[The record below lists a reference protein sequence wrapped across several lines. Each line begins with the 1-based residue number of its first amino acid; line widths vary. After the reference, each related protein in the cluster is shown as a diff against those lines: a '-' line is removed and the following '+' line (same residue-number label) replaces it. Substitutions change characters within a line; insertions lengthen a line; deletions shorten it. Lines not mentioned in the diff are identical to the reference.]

1 MNIKI
6 VITFLLAVAS
16 TGLFAQFNI
25 KIIVKAPGLKH
36 LQDSIHIAGNF
47 NGWNPASKQSF
58 VLNNSGEADI
68 VLRLDKGHYEYKFT
82 RGSWDKGETNS
93 SGAGIANRQLTITS
107 DTSFDITIGG

>member
-58 VLNNSGEADI
+58 VLNNLGEADI
-68 VLRLDKGHYEYKFT
+68 VLP
-82 RGSWDKGETNS
+82 
-93 SGAGIANRQLTITS
+93 AM
-107 DTSFDITIGG
+107 